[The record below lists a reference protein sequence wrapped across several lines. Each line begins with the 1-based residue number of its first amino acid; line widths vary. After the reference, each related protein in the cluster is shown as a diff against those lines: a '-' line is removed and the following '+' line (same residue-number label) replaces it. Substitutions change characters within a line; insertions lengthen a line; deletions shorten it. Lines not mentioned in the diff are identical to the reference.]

1 MNFRKNMASLLTLS
15 DDYYHNRVSFSE
27 YRKKRKEFIDLID
40 KDLNG
45 VIIPDGNDQVDEFN
59 DESLID
65 KALSF
70 LKLDKIKETN

>member
-15 DDYYHNRVSFSE
+15 DDYYHNRISFSE
-27 YRKKRKEFIDLID
+27 YREKRKEFIDLID

-45 VIIPDGNDQVDEFN
+45 VVVPANNKQGDKLN
-59 DESLID
+59 DESLMN

-70 LKLDKIKETN
+70 LKLDKVKETN